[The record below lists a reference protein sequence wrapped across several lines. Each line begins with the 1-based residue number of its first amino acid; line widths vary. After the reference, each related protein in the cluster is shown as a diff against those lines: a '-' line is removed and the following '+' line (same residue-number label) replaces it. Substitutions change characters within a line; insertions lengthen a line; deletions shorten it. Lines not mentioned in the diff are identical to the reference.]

1 MKKTLCLAFGFAL
14 LAALAPFAHCAGA
27 ETGEAAAQGNSP
39 LLFVIE
45 RSKNANI
52 VRYDANLKPDGSLD
66 PKKPVVAYWLML
78 AKDGRR
84 KKLNWIEK
92 KKAYGIK
99 TKPDTQQPG
108 YIFTLAAARQIKL
121 FIRTTGTAVRAEA
134 VINGRPAILEKIFIR
149 SHARLFGPK
158 VDYIELYGEDLLT
171 GESAREKIVP

>member
-1 MKKTLCLAFGFAL
+1 MKKTLCRVLTLAL
-14 LAALAPFAHCAGA
+14 LATLVPFAPCAG
-27 ETGEAAAQGNSP
+27 EGIPEAAAQADSP

-45 RSKNANI
+45 RNKNANI
-52 VRYDANLKPDGSLD
+52 VRYEANLKPDGSLD

-99 TKPDTQQPG
+99 ARPDTRQPG
-108 YIFTLAAARQIKL
+108 YILTLAAARQIKL
-121 FIRTTGTAVRAEA
+121 FIRTTGNTVRAE
-134 VINGRPAILEKIFIR
+134 VFINGRPAILEKIFIR

-158 VDYIELYGEDLLT
+158 VDYIELYGADLLT
-171 GESAREKIVP
+171 RESVRERIIP

>member
-1 MKKTLCLAFGFAL
+1 MKKTLCRVLTLAL
-14 LAALAPFAHCAGA
+14 LAALVPCAPCAAA
-27 ETGEAAAQGNSP
+27 ETAAAGAQGNSP

-52 VRYDANLKPDGSLD
+52 VRYEANLKPDGSLD

-99 TKPDTQQPG
+99 AKPDALQSG
-108 YIFTLAAARQIKL
+108 YILTLAAARKIKL
-121 FIRTTGTAVRAEA
+121 FVRNTGNTVRAEA
-134 VINGRPAILEKIFIR
+134 VINGRPAILEKIFIK

-158 VDYIELYGEDLLT
+158 VDYMELYGKDPLT
-171 GESAREKIVP
+171 GESVSEKIVP